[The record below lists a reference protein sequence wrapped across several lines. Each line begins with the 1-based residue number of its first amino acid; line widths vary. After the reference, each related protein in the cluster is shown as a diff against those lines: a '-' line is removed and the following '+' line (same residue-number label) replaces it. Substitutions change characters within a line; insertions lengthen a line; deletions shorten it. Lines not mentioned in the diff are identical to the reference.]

1 MKGPQKGLCY
11 NEIQQPH
18 FCVNWISAAKNG
30 LQNRPRSTVLL
41 RKERPIVSRPT
52 HTISRPVA
60 QYGLGLNL
68 CLIFR
73 PDQSGWQGVVCIVQ
87 NSS

>member
-30 LQNRPRSTVLL
+30 LQNRHSTTTISSLFTFNVCLNAAVTRILKELIKNACIHGQLLAGQPIRYHVLL
-41 RKERPIVSRPT
+41 LST
-52 HTISRPVA
+52 
-60 QYGLGLNL
+60 
-68 CLIFR
+68 
-73 PDQSGWQGVVCIVQ
+73 DWD
-87 NSS
+87 